1 MADLNVTNISEELM
15 KYLRMSADA
24 TGRTV
29 EQVAA
34 KAIENGVKL
43 DKEGHIALADRIRR
57 MTPAKLGDESTA
69 ITRSLRDGA

>member
-1 MADLNVTNISEELM
+1 M

-29 EQVAA
+29 EEVAA

-43 DKEGHIALADRIRR
+43 DKEGHIALADRIGR

-69 ITRSLRDGA
+69 IIRSLRDGA

>member
-1 MADLNVTNISEELM
+1 MADLKVTNISEDLM

-43 DKEGHIALADRIRR
+43 DKEGHIALADRARSLQ
-57 MTPAKLGDESTA
+57 PAPLKDDSTA
-69 ITRSLRDGA
+69 IIRRLRDAS